1 MMRVPSIC
9 VNGSHQRS
17 GADGSTAG
25 RLLRLPG
32 PPSAG
37 SPLGPG
43 MVAGMAYRVE
53 IDQDE
58 CMSVGRCVADF
69 PAGFGF
75 DDDELATV
83 LSTAGELSD
92 QQLLRAARNCPSRAI
107 MVFDADGNQVE

>member
-1 MMRVPSIC
+1 
-9 VNGSHQRS
+9 
-17 GADGSTAG
+17 
-25 RLLRLPG
+25 
-32 PPSAG
+32 
-37 SPLGPG
+37 
-43 MVAGMAYRVE
+43 MVAVMGYRVT

-75 DDDELATV
+75 DDEELATV

-92 QQLLRAARNCPSRAI
+92 QQLVRAARNCPSRAI